1 MDIWSKRCVR
11 RKVINE
17 MFFMAYF
24 LVDVMDKATSTQLCL
39 LNDRHSPTTFSIY
52 AATQEET
59 HIYTYMMS
67 ESGH

>member
-1 MDIWSKRCVR
+1 MDIWSKRCVP

-39 LNDRHSPTTFSIY
+39 LNVPALCHKIQHLCRYSGRN
-52 AATQEET
+52 A
-59 HIYTYMMS
+59 HIYVFDV
-67 ESGH
+67 